1 MKIIVTI
8 GVCLFT
14 LGAFAQQD
22 AKPATPPAEA
32 PAKKTPKKPAKPIVE
47 FKTMTIERA
56 DIPYDSKE
64 QFVFEF
70 KNNGSTPVIIT
81 NVQTSCGCTKAKQP
95 EEPVAKKKTGEIA
108 VNYDTKRVGN
118 FTKTITVTTNVST
131 EPIILTIKGNV
142 LPADPNATAP
152 TGTPVEKTG
161 EKGHE
166 GHNH

>member
-22 AKPATPPAEA
+22 AKPATPATPPAVA
-32 PAKKTPKKPAKPIVE
+32 PAKKASKAKPAKPTVE

-56 DIPYDSKE
+56 DIPYDSQE

-81 NVQTSCGCTKAKQP
+81 NVQTSCGCTKAEQP
-95 EEPVAKKKTGEIA
+95 TEPVAKKKTGKIA
-108 VNYDTKRVGN
+108 VKYDTKRVGN

-142 LPADPNATAP
+142 LAADPNATPATP
-152 TGTPVEKTG
+152 ATGT
-161 EKGHE
+161 H
-166 GHNH
+166 

>member
-22 AKPATPPAEA
+22 AKPATPATPPAVA
-32 PAKKTPKKPAKPIVE
+32 PAKKASKAKPAKPTVE

-56 DIPYDSKE
+56 DIPYDSQE

-81 NVQTSCGCTKAKQP
+81 NVQTSCGCTKAEQP
-95 EEPVAKKKTGEIA
+95 TEPVAKKKTGKIA
-108 VNYDTKRVGN
+108 VKYDTKRVGN

-142 LPADPNATAP
+142 LAADPNAAP
-152 TGTPVEKTG
+152 ANPSTPATGT
-161 EKGHE
+161 H
-166 GHNH
+166 

>member
-22 AKPATPPAEA
+22 AKPATPATPPAVA
-32 PAKKTPKKPAKPIVE
+32 PAKKASKAKPAKPTVE

-56 DIPYDSKE
+56 DIPYDSQE

-81 NVQTSCGCTKAKQP
+81 NVQTSCGCTKAEQP
-95 EEPVAKKKTGEIA
+95 TEPVAKKKTGKIA
-108 VNYDTKRVGN
+108 VKYDTKRVGN

-142 LPADPNATAP
+142 LTADPNATPATP
-152 TGTPVEKTG
+152 STPATGT
-161 EKGHE
+161 H
-166 GHNH
+166 

>member
-22 AKPATPPAEA
+22 AKPATPATPPAVA
-32 PAKKTPKKPAKPIVE
+32 PAKKASKAKPAKPTVE

-56 DIPYDSKE
+56 DIPYDSQE

-81 NVQTSCGCTKAKQP
+81 NVQTSCGCTKAEQP
-95 EEPVAKKKTGEIA
+95 TEPVAKKKTGKIA
-108 VNYDTKRVGN
+108 VKYDTKRVGN

-142 LPADPNATAP
+142 LAADPNAAP
-152 TGTPVEKTG
+152 STPATGT
-161 EKGHE
+161 H
-166 GHNH
+166 

>member
-14 LGAFAQQD
+14 LGAFAQQE
-22 AKPATPPAEA
+22 AKPATPPATPPAVA
-32 PAKKTPKKPAKPIVE
+32 PAKKAPKPTKPAVE

-56 DIPYDSKE
+56 DIPYDSQE

-81 NVQTSCGCTKAKQP
+81 NVQTSCGCTKAEQP
-95 EEPVAKKKTGEIA
+95 TEPVAKKKTGKIA
-108 VNYDTKRVGN
+108 VKYDTKRVGN

-142 LPADPNATAP
+142 LAADPNATPP
-152 TGTPVEKTG
+152 TGTPAKT
-161 EKGHE
+161 EGHE